1 MMGIGLKPSA
11 RNVESIF
18 ARRDLED
25 EKMRGWY
32 KYELF
37 VNGVRRRTETTKFKP
52 NLIAMMIEDLPIVG
66 KNTDEFIMKVERT
79 NKVK

>member
-1 MMGIGLKPSA
+1 
-11 RNVESIF
+11 
-18 ARRDLED
+18 
-25 EKMRGWY
+25 MRGWY

-37 VNGVRRRTETTKFKP
+37 INGVRRRNETTKFKP
-52 NLIAMMIEDLPIVG
+52 NLIAMMIEDLPTVG